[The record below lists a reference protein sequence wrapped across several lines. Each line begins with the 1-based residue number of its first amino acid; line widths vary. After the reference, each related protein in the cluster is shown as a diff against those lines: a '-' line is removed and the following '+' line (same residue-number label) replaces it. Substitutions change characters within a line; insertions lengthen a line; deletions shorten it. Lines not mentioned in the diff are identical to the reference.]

1 VTAQEAVAGRTIRPP
16 GSSDWPTPW
25 RRSDADDEA
34 ERSAARHNEVESSVA
49 DARGR
54 EAMADWRSGGACF
67 GRNDDAMFPE
77 TNREQREAAQLCLL
91 ACPVREE
98 CLSYALRADERWG
111 VWGGTTEAERA
122 KLRQAMRDEGVPA
135 EEVAALVAAE
145 QVQRY
150 SLGDLQSGRSRIAPP
165 FELIP
170 SDADACQAEG
180 CGNLGHKRRAGKR
193 ADLCQRHLRQR
204 AARR

>member
-1 VTAQEAVAGRTIRPP
+1 MTAQDAVTGRTIYPP
-16 GSSDWPTPW
+16 GARDWPTPW

-34 ERSAARHNEVESSVA
+34 ERSVGRHLAVPPKVAEAR
-49 DARGR
+49 RG
-54 EAMADWRSGGACF
+54 EALADWRLRGACS
-67 GRNDDAMFPE
+67 RVDVNDMFPE

-111 VWGGTTEAERA
+111 VWGGTTETERE

-145 QVQRY
+145 QLQRY
-150 SLGDLQSGRSRIAPP
+150 SLGDLRAGRSRIAPP

-170 SDADACQAEG
+170 SDAEACRVDG
-180 CGNLGHKRRAGKR
+180 CGNLGHRRRGGRR
-193 ADLCQRHLRQR
+193 ADLCQRHIRER
-204 AARR
+204 AAG